1 MLTYANSCMQPA
13 DPIFDPADFLFLFPR
28 SSQFGTA
35 NIERKI
41 LAMVL
46 VAWSAS
52 FGLDERGVTVDPT
65 APRYAD
71 LYDVG
76 SAGGGNESDNHA
88 MRTDALVSGILN
100 LVDSHGLLRNP
111 SWDGVRLLLL
121 LWPLT
126 QRVQR
131 SLERIV
137 CLRPA
142 NIQL

>member
-1 MLTYANSCMQPA
+1 MQRA
-13 DPIFDPADFLFLFPR
+13 DPIFDPTDFLFLRPE
-28 SSQFGTA
+28 SSQFGIA

-46 VAWSAS
+46 VAWAAS
-52 FGLDERGVTVDPT
+52 FGLDERGANLDLT
-65 APRYAD
+65 APRYTD

-76 SAGGGNESDNHA
+76 SAGSGNENDNHA
-88 MRTDALVSGILN
+88 MRTDSLVSGILS

-137 CLRPA
+137 CSLTA
-142 NIQL
+142 AYLALTII